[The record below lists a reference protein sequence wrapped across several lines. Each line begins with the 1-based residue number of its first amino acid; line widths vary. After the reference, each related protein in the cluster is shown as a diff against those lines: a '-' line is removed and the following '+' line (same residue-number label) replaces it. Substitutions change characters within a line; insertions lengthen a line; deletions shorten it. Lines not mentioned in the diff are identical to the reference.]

1 MVGLDI
7 RQAIRSIVRTPLFTG
22 VVVLLLALGIGANAL
37 IFTAVNA
44 LLLRPLPVPH
54 PEQIVRLGVQRS
66 PTHTSYEHP
75 YLYARVL
82 RERAHS
88 FSEVFASWPMEMAFA
103 SGNRVES
110 ITGNTISGNYFF
122 ALGLTPALGRL
133 FTTADEE
140 HDAPF
145 AVLSDGFWR
154 RAFAGRE
161 DVVGRTINL
170 RGSPFT
176 VVGVLQPGFVDLDLD
191 NRPDIWVPISAWK
204 FWTGKADNTHAPS
217 QLYMRLRGGV
227 SVARAEADVRSLFPA
242 MIAADFAGQPGATSD
257 DMNHEKAMR
266 PVLASG
272 ERGVSTLRK
281 QFTGAVTAVMG
292 GVVALLLLVCGNIGG
307 LMLAR
312 AETHSRE
319 VGIRLSLGASRWSI
333 LRRTLVEAV
342 LLSCAGAIVG
352 LLIARWCGPWLLRFL
367 PARRPLGIELTPDM
381 RVVAFAA
388 VICISSAVLM
398 SVFPAINAFRTDLSG
413 IMGRQSGRASR
424 PRLSRGLV
432 AFQVGL
438 ATLLMTGS
446 LALMRTLDALRT
458 QGPGFRR
465 EKLIIMTVN
474 PQMAGVKIDQIPGVF
489 DEVVRRARSLPGVQ
503 AVSLAQR
510 ALMRGVGFKGN
521 VGRVGSRITFADSLN
536 VSLNGVSLD
545 HFANMRMRIIQGRGF
560 EPTDNKGKP
569 RPVIVSESFARQF
582 FPGMDPIGQTFGKG
596 GIGSVIRPDDQ
607 IVGVVNDAKYR
618 SMREIPPPTVYSLLD
633 DDALRF
639 EGMVLH
645 VSVRSNPAST
655 IAALTEMLRGVGPGL
670 APTDVATMEQ
680 EIDTSLWQERLL
692 ATLSSIFA
700 LLSAVLAGLGLFG
713 MLAYAVSRRT
723 REIGIRVAVGA
734 TVRRIAL
741 MIGRDA
747 ASAVVPGLLLGLAA
761 YAACSRVVAALL
773 YGITPWDAMS
783 ITGATVCLIAVSVF
797 ATLFPAI
804 RAAMIQPSQALRDE

>member
-7 RQAIRSIVRTPLFTG
+7 RQAIRSMVRTPLFTG
-22 VVVLLLALGIGANAL
+22 VVALLLALGIGANAL
-37 IFTAVNA
+37 IFTVVNA

-66 PTHTSYEHP
+66 PAHTSYEHP

-82 RERAHS
+82 RERAPS

-110 ITGNTISGNYFF
+110 ITGNTISGNYFS

-140 HDAPF
+140 HDAPL
-145 AVLSDGFWR
+145 AVLSYGFWR

-204 FWTGKADNTHAPS
+204 FWTGKADNTHAPA

-227 SVARAEADVRSLFPA
+227 SVAQAEADVRSLFPA

-319 VGIRLSLGASRWSI
+319 VAIRLSLGASRWSI

-367 PARRPLGIELTPDM
+367 PARRPLGIQLTPDL

-388 VICISSAVLM
+388 VISISSAVLM

-446 LALMRTLDALRT
+446 LALVRTLDALRR
-458 QGPGFRR
+458 QDPGFRR

-489 DEVVRRARSLPGVQ
+489 DEVVRRARSLPGVE

-560 EPTDNKGKP
+560 EPADNKGKP
-569 RPVIVSESFARQF
+569 RPVIVSDSFARQF
-582 FPGMDPIGQTFGKG
+582 FPGMDPIGQTFGRG

-607 IVGVVNDAKYR
+607 IVGVVNDTKYR

-633 DDALRF
+633 DDAVRF

-655 IAALTEMLRGVGPGL
+655 IAALAEMLRGVGPGL

-734 TVRRIAL
+734 TVRRIAV

-773 YGITPWDAMS
+773 YGITRWDAMS
-783 ITGATVCLIAVSVF
+783 IAGATVFLIAVSVF

-804 RAAMIQPSQALRDE
+804 RAVMIQPSQALRDE